1 MDSDDPRQRPRNVL
15 PDLAIPLVA
24 LVFTGYYLTTIT
36 EVPWIAQASAV
47 TVSCLLVLAIAAY
60 FIRTACRIKR
70 GGEIIAIP
78 EPARALRVSLRR
90 IALLVLT
97 IGYVALIETLGFTL
111 TTTVFIFLGIVVLS
125 SLENWKTA
133 AFVSVCCSV
142 AGYVVFIYFFETRFP
157 KGPVENALQG
167 LF

>member
-47 TVSCLLVLAIAAY
+47 TVSGLLILAIAAY
-60 FIRTACRIKR
+60 LIRTAYRIKR
-70 GGEIIAIP
+70 GSEIIAIP
-78 EPARALRVSLRR
+78 GPSRGLGISLRR
-90 IALLVLT
+90 AALLVLT
-97 IGYVALIETLGFTL
+97 ISYVALIETLGFTL
-111 TTTVFIFLGIVVLS
+111 TTAVFIFLGIVLLS
-125 SLENWKTA
+125 SLANWKTA
-133 AFVSVCCSV
+133 ALVSLCCSI

-157 KGPVENALQG
+157 KGPVETALKG